1 MRPDF
6 AMALAEI
13 GAGLEGVDP
22 GAMDRACALIADA
35 GVIVGYG
42 CGREGL
48 QLRGLVMRLHHLGLR
63 VAMQGD
69 MAAPPVGP
77 GDLFL
82 ASAGP
87 GELSTV
93 TALLRIARQAGATT
107 LLLTAEPDRAPHDVV
122 DHLLVLPARTMARA
136 PGEAEG
142 ILPMGSVFEGAM
154 FFLFEVMIHDLR
166 ARLGAT
172 PAAMEA
178 RHTNLE

>member
-1 MRPDF
+1 MENARK
-6 AMALAEI
+6 ALDEI
-13 GAGLEGVDP
+13 GAALSGMEKTEI
-22 GAMDRACALIADA
+22 DRACALIAGA
-35 GVIVGYG
+35 GVVVGYG

-48 QLRGLVMRLHHLGLR
+48 QLRGLIMRLHHLGLR

-69 MAAPPVGP
+69 MACPPVGP

-93 TALLRIARQAGATT
+93 TALLGKAREAGATT
-107 LLLTAEPDRAPHDVV
+107 LLLTAEPDRAPSQIV
-122 DHLLVLPARTMARA
+122 DHMLVLPARTMARA
-136 PGEAEG
+136 TGEGEG

-154 FFLFEVMIHDLR
+154 FVLFELMIHDLR
-166 ARLGAT
+166 ERLGVTA
-172 PAAMEA
+172 PAMEA

>member
-1 MRPDF
+1 MTPAER
-6 AMALAEI
+6 ALAEI
-13 GAGLEGVDP
+13 GAALSGVDE
-22 GAMDRACALIADA
+22 GAIDRACAVIAGA

-48 QLRGLVMRLHHLGLR
+48 QLRGLIMRLHHLGLS
-63 VAMQGD
+63 VAMQGE
-69 MAAPPVGP
+69 MACPPVGP
-77 GDLFL
+77 DDVFL

-93 TALLRIARQAGATT
+93 TALLGKAQGAGAKTI
-107 LLLTAEPDRAPHDVV
+107 LLTAEPDLAPQSLV
-122 DHLLVLPARTMARA
+122 DHLIVLPARTMARA

-154 FFLFEVMIHDLR
+154 FVLFELIINDLR
-166 ARLGAT
+166 SRLGVT
-172 PAAMEA
+172 SEEMER

>member
-1 MRPDF
+1 MRRAFHD
-6 AMALAEI
+6 ALAEI
-13 GAGLEGVDP
+13 GAGLAAVDE
-22 GAMDRACALIADA
+22 AQVDAACELIADA

-48 QLRGLVMRLHHLGLR
+48 QLRGFVMRMHHLGLS

-69 MAAPPVGP
+69 MSAPPVGP

-93 TALLRIARQAGATT
+93 TALLGTARAAGADT
-107 LLLTAEPDRAPHDVV
+107 LLLTAEPKRAPVALV
-122 DHLLVLPARTMARA
+122 DQMLVLPARTMARA
-136 PGEAEG
+136 AGEAEG

-154 FFLFEVMIHDLR
+154 FVLFEVMIHDLR
-166 ARLGAT
+166 ARLGVTTAD
-172 PAAMEA
+172 MET